1 MVAYPNLRGRSTHK
15 EEDSVKK
22 ILLLLSVCAVL
33 IVLLAPAAFATQHG
47 GTATATAMST
57 ASPTATATASPTA
70 TATALPST
78 GGPELTL
85 PVTLVASLALMG
97 SGVGALALVQRSS
110 ASS

>member
-1 MVAYPNLRGRSTHK
+1 M
-15 EEDSVKK
+15 KK

-57 ASPTATATASPTA
+57 ASPTATATA
-70 TATALPST
+70 LPST

-97 SGVGALALVQRSS
+97 SGVGALALVRRSS